1 MSTDLRGDAH
11 DGHADVAAQLMDVEP
26 SVLLREVRRL
36 RAENTQL
43 SHALESRIVIE
54 QAKGILVERY
64 GLTVDGA
71 FTLLRH
77 AARSNRMNIH
87 ELAAKVVSDPRTPA
101 EFGRVPTA
109 R

>member
-1 MSTDLRGDAH
+1 MSTELRGDGQ
-11 DGHADVAAQLMDVEP
+11 DGHGDTAAQLMTVEP
-26 SVLLREVRRL
+26 SALLREVMRL

-43 SHALESRIVIE
+43 SEALESRIAIE
-54 QAKGILVERY
+54 QAKGILAERF
-64 GLTVDGA
+64 GVTVDSA

-87 ELAAKVVSDPRTPA
+87 ELAAKVISEPQTPA
-101 EFGRVPTA
+101 EFGRVSIP